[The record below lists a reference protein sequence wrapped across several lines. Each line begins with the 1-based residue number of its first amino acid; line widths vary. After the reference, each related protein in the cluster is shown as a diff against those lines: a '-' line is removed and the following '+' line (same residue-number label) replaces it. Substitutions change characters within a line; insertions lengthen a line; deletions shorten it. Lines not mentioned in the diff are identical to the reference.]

1 MLSLGDRQRGCLL
14 GLAVGDAVGAHVR
27 VGGVHRRGEA
37 WAAKLG
43 AIASGG
49 HQGDQGSHGKTV
61 LKDILFRL
69 YLETLA

>member
-43 AIASGG
+43 AITQRIPTPMLRPYPKWG
-49 HQGDQGSHGKTV
+49 H
-61 LKDILFRL
+61 
-69 YLETLA
+69 